1 MRAFYSSQ
9 MPGKNKGRDCG
20 RAVTSY
26 MLCHE
31 NCVPEVHVPYFSLL
45 QIVRS
50 IDYVPAIF
58 PHYNT
63 ELLGLGKTS
72 RESEADIDTHHLS

>member
-31 NCVPEVHVPYFSLL
+31 NCVTEVQVPKIGDSSRIFPYFFGSW
-45 QIVRS
+45 I
-50 IDYVPAIF
+50 
-58 PHYNT
+58 
-63 ELLGLGKTS
+63 
-72 RESEADIDTHHLS
+72 